1 MDRSRG
7 VLYSRQ
13 VNDETLPFV
22 GDFRE
27 LEHGRPDGPSLRSA
41 VRAQEAPY
49 ARDLVQYLRNG
60 AVLAAT
66 TTLAR
71 DVLSPD
77 KAMIGGLH
85 LLTDG
90 QWLWYSDLAH
100 YVEHHHVA
108 LDRQFIQ
115 HAQSN
120 DWAAPELSHVDLSA
134 LEAMLLDEVAD

>member
-1 MDRSRG
+1 M
-7 VLYSRQ
+7 
-13 VNDETLPFV
+13 NDEPLLFV

-41 VRAQEAPY
+41 VRAHESPY
-49 ARDLVQYLRNG
+49 ARELVQYLRNG
-60 AVLAAT
+60 ALLAAT
-66 TTLAR
+66 AALVH

-77 KAMIGGLH
+77 EAAIGGLQ

-115 HAQSN
+115 HARGN
-120 DWAAPELSHVDLSA
+120 DWTAPALSPADLRE
-134 LEAMLLDEVAD
+134 LEALFLGEVTD